1 MTFLLSGKLFTQ
13 NYILNL
19 LFLITQSSASPER
32 LFLEYPHPV
41 ILYQVMLH
49 FLTAFPLLL
58 TDLLM
63 GLNFTSSLGRRNW
76 NWTLITKLLWMIYPF
91 LRSLPPCIVPIL
103 SHTLSACLIIHLGS
117 LSLCYDFIWQ
127 TKCTSSLQIWDFIV
141 WVSHYWVR

>member
-1 MTFLLSGKLFTQ
+1 MAFLLSGELFIQ
-13 NYILNL
+13 NYVLNL
-19 LFLITQSSASPER
+19 LFLIIQSSASPER

-41 ILYQVMLH
+41 ILYQVILH

-91 LRSLPPCIVPIL
+91 LGSLLPCTVPIL

-117 LSLCYDFIWQ
+117 LSLGYDLVWQ
-127 TKCTSSLQIWDFIV
+127 TKGASSLQIWDFIV
-141 WVSHYWVR
+141 WMSHYWVR

>member
-103 SHTLSACLIIHLGS
+103 SHTHSACLIIHLGS
-117 LSLCYDFIWQ
+117 LSLGYDLVWQ
-127 TKCTSSLQIWDFIV
+127 TKGASSLQIWDFIV
-141 WVSHYWVR
+141 WMSHYWVR